1 MESSVIYDIILLF
14 NIFNINIKIKK
25 KSFFY
30 ITFTLLTYIE
40 NYVKLQFSQS
50 FCCLRMFL
58 IKF

>member
-1 MESSVIYDIILLF
+1 MESNVIYDIILLF

-40 NYVKLQFSQS
+40 IYVKLQFSQS